1 VKNISYSA
9 WKKYLECPKK
19 YDFHYNQ
26 RLRPISIGSPLVFGI
41 AIDEALNALLL
52 GKGEP
57 LGVFRENFQWEKM
70 DNVRWDVK
78 DLQPDLFTDEQYQQL
93 RDESIEYQSWACM
106 RIKGRL
112 LLEAYRDIIYPQI
125 KEVHSVQKD
134 LESRPGVLDA
144 VITLSNYGIVLAD
157 HKTSSMPYQRDALD
171 KDTQLALYSKD
182 QGVSKIAYIV
192 LNKGI
197 KFTKVCKVCN
207 YDGSFSNHKTCPAE
221 VDGKRCHGK
230 FEKTPDQR
238 KMVQLIV
245 GDAIEINQK
254 LIEESIA
261 DVERGIKER
270 HYPRNLNSC
279 HKMYGKPC
287 PYFNKCWNNNEDGL
301 EYKQKEEKNVY
312 KGNR

>member
-1 VKNISYSA
+1 MTDMSNISYSA

-26 RLRPISIGSPLVFGI
+26 RLRPITIGSPLVFGI

-52 GKGEP
+52 GTGDCV
-57 LGVFRENFQWEKM
+57 GVFREKFKWEDM
-70 DNVRWDVK
+70 TNVIWGPK
-78 DLQPDLFTDEQYQQL
+78 DYVPDLFTD
-93 RDESIEYQSWACM
+93 DESRMLEEYDINYKSWACM

-125 KEVHSVQKD
+125 QEVHSVQKNLKD
-134 LESRPGVLDA
+134 RPGVLDA
-144 VITLSNYGIVLAD
+144 VVTLSNHGVVLAD

-182 QGVSKIAYIV
+182 QGVPKIAYIV

-230 FEKTPDQR
+230 FEKTPDKS

-254 LIEESIA
+254 LITESIKE
-261 DVERGIKER
+261 VEQGIKNKF
-270 HYPRNLNSC
+270 YPRNLSSC

-287 PYFNKCWNNNEDGL
+287 PYFNKCWKNSEEGL
-301 EYKQKEEKNVY
+301 ETKQEEK
-312 KGNR
+312 KK